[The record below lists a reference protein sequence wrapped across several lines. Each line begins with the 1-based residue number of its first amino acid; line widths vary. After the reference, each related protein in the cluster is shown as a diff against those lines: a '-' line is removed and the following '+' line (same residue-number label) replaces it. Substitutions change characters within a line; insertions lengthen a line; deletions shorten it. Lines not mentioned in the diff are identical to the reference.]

1 MRFLYILLFF
11 TSFFTFSQFSKTH
24 YIPPIVGVN
33 GQPVQAQYLYIS
45 CPNPDPVAFTIQIF
59 GGETVNGTVSRD
71 QPFEYQIGAGENS
84 PMHISD
90 FFVNQVLTNKGCI
103 VEAED
108 QIYVALRLTATTQN
122 FQASGLVSKGLAA
135 PGKQFRIG
143 GFVNDLI
150 PNLRDIDLTFVTILA
165 LENSTTVS
173 FDDIKPGAEL
183 LNDIGSGNEP
193 QPIILNR
200 GESFSMAIK
209 GPSLGN
215 RNALIGAL
223 IQSDKDIVVNCGSF
237 GGTNSS
243 AQNNVD
249 IGFDQ
254 IVGHE
259 RIGTEYIFIR
269 AQGTEEMERPLIV
282 AHEDNTEVYLNGAAT
297 ANFILNAGEFT
308 TFAQLNGLN
317 FGVNGN
323 LYVNTSKPVY
333 AYQGF
338 GGTNQPQNQEMH
350 FVPPLSCQTPRIID
364 NIPLIDNIGDLVF
377 TDGFANIVTETG
389 ASLEFRINGALYN
402 PTTLPAGVTINGPF
416 NVDGNA
422 NYVTYTL
429 SGLSGNVAVFSSG
442 QVYLSYYGSS
452 GAATY
457 GGFYSGFTFK
467 PEITFNAQ
475 SSGVEGC
482 IPNVNLSVS
491 TLSPFDTYQ
500 WYLNG
505 SAISGATNPSYQPN
519 LPGYYYLSATIAACN
534 VTLVSDEIPVS
545 ICTPDT
551 DNDAMNDN
559 IDIDYDNDGILNCT
573 ESYGNY
579 DFDLSNNTENISV
592 GSYNNSLQVDLL
604 NTNGYIGDINSNIYL
619 ATLAGENL
627 TAKTRIN
634 FNTPINIQVEYI
646 TATSQANHLM
656 NAHTDY
662 IIRVPINQ
670 TITLINPTG
679 QLLVDTNY
687 DGIYENNVNFYSS
700 FEIRF
705 RLSSNTSLAIGT
717 GDFYFKSYRSSF
729 IEIEVKNTSET
740 LLSQNVFKVFGYC
753 LPKDSD
759 GDGVFDDYDLD
770 SDNDGIP
777 DNIEA
782 NGLNVISPSGQFSE
796 FGVDLAFNNGNGVT
810 PIDSD
815 SDDVLDYLDLDS
827 DNDGIFDLN
836 EANHN
841 AIDANNDGVIDG
853 SVGANGMNQQVQNG
867 PNSGQINF
875 TIWDID
881 GDGIPNYIDLDSD
894 GDNCNDVIE
903 AGFSDNDNN
912 GLIGTS
918 PLTVNINGIP
928 NVGQGYSIPPFT
940 NDYITTAPLS
950 ISSQPI
956 DNSGCQ
962 RGDVQLTMSSPE
974 AETYQWQISTDG
986 GLNWVNL
993 VENMTYFGTITNTLN
1008 IINIVPSMNGHQFRV
1023 FLNRNGNTC
1032 GLFSAVST
1040 LTVYGLPV
1048 LVDNLTLLQCESQ
1061 ITTLSIVNL
1070 KQKEPQIS
1078 TNHVNETFQYYSG
1091 SYQNAFDANS
1101 AFLIPNPE
1109 AYLTSNTTVWVRV
1122 TNQNDCFDVVA
1133 MQVVISSSAIFPIVT
1148 PIAPQCEDLDEPGV
1162 ANFDLTPALTYLET
1176 LLPNPITDY
1185 QILFYKTEQ
1194 DALLQTDAQGNSLA
1208 ITDITNYRNTGF
1220 PYTQEIWVRFENVI
1234 NNDCF
1239 AIGPYVTITVLG
1251 RPRLG
1256 DDIVNVKCEEN
1267 QTIILNPTLLSG
1279 TPNQF
1284 TYQWYN
1290 GNSIITGATNY
1301 IYNAPSGGSY
1311 SVEVTDISGCSAIQ
1325 NFTITISNKAII
1337 QSIEII
1343 DLSSNNTVSI
1353 FATGLG
1359 NYEYSLDGINYQQSP
1374 IFENVLPNIY
1384 TVYVRDINGCG
1395 IVERKISVLG
1405 VPLFFTPNGDG
1416 YNDQWNLQGARQ
1428 TDYPAAKI
1436 NIFDRTGKIVATF
1449 NPFRGGWN
1457 GTYNNLPLPSTDYW
1471 YVLDLGTGRIAK
1483 GHFALKR

>member
-11 TSFFTFSQFSKTH
+11 ASFFTFSQFSKTH

-45 CPNPDPVAFTIQIF
+45 CPNPNPVAFTIQIF

-90 FFVNQVLTNKGCI
+90 FFVNQVLTDKGCI

-165 LENSTTVS
+165 LENNTTVS

-193 QPIILNR
+193 QPITLNR
-200 GESFSMAIK
+200 GESFSIATK
-209 GPSLGN
+209 GPFSGN

-223 IQSDKDIVVNCGSF
+223 ILSDKDIVVNCGSF

-259 RIGTEYIFIR
+259 RIGAEYIFIR

-323 LYVNTSKPVY
+323 LYVNASKPVY

-364 NIPLIDNIGDLVF
+364 NIPLIDNIGNLVF

-389 ASLEFRINGALYN
+389 ATLEFRINGALYN

-505 SAISGATNPSYQPN
+505 IAISGATNSSYQPN

-551 DNDAMNDN
+551 DNDGINDN
-559 IDIDYDNDGILNCT
+559 VDLDYENDGILNCV

-579 DFDLSNNTENISV
+579 DFDLSNNTENIIVSN
-592 GSYNNSLQVDLL
+592 YNNSLQIDPT
-604 NTNGYIGDINSNIYL
+604 NTINYVGDNNSNVYL
-619 ATLAGENL
+619 STLAGEDL

-634 FNTPINIQVEYI
+634 FTTPINIQVEYI
-646 TATSQANHLM
+646 TASTQANHLM

-662 IIRVPINQ
+662 IIRVPIDQ

-740 LLSQNVFKVFGYC
+740 LLSQNAFKVFGYC

-759 GDGVFDDYDLD
+759 DDGVFDDYDLD

-796 FGVDLAFNNGNGVT
+796 FGVDLAFNNGNGIT
-810 PIDSD
+810 PLDTD
-815 SDDVLDYLDLDS
+815 GDGVLDFIDLDS
-827 DNDGIFDLN
+827 DNDGIYDLL
-836 EANHN
+836 EACHN
-841 AIDANNDGVIDG
+841 GLDANNNGILDGVSIDFG
-853 SVGANGMNQQVQNG
+853 TNGLLNNLET
-867 PNSGQINF
+867 NIDSGQINYNILDTDNDNSF
-875 TIWDID
+875 
-881 GDGIPNYIDLDSD
+881 NYIDLDA
-894 GDNCNDVIE
+894 DNDDCFDVKE
-903 AGFSDNDNN
+903 AGFSDSNNDGYLGNLPIIVDNN
-912 GLIGTS
+912 GLVLNSGGYT
-918 PLTVNINGIP
+918 TP
-928 NVGQGYSIPPFT
+928 NP
-940 NDYITTAPLS
+940 DYLISAPVV
-950 ISSQPI
+950 IQNQPI
-956 DNSGCQ
+956 GMTICLRENATFIIDAP
-962 RGDVQLTMSSPE
+962 DVTSF
-974 AETYQWQISTDG
+974 QWQISDQN
-986 GLNWVNL
+986 GLVWSD
-993 VENMTYFGTITNTLN
+993 ITNNILFPGFDTSILQAINLPIFFNGFKFRVKLNKIGNRCDFYSDVVTLN
-1008 IINIVPSMNGHQFRV
+1008 IN
-1023 FLNRNGNTC
+1023 
-1032 GLFSAVST
+1032 
-1040 LTVYGLPV
+1040 
-1048 LVDNLTLLQCESQ
+1048 
-1061 ITTLSIVNL
+1061 
-1070 KQKEPQIS
+1070 
-1078 TNHVNETFQYYSG
+1078 
-1091 SYQNAFDANS
+1091 
-1101 AFLIPNPE
+1101 
-1109 AYLTSNTTVWVRV
+1109 
-1122 TNQNDCFDVVA
+1122 
-1133 MQVVISSSAIFPIVT
+1133 
-1148 PIAPQCEDLDEPGV
+1148 
-1162 ANFDLTPALTYLET
+1162 
-1176 LLPNPITDY
+1176 
-1185 QILFYKTEQ
+1185 
-1194 DALLQTDAQGNSLA
+1194 
-1208 ITDITNYRNTGF
+1208 
-1220 PYTQEIWVRFENVI
+1220 
-1234 NNDCF
+1234 
-1239 AIGPYVTITVLG
+1239 
-1251 RPRLG
+1251 
-1256 DDIVNVKCEEN
+1256 
-1267 QTIILNPTLLSG
+1267 
-1279 TPNQF
+1279 
-1284 TYQWYN
+1284 
-1290 GNSIITGATNY
+1290 
-1301 IYNAPSGGSY
+1301 
-1311 SVEVTDISGCSAIQ
+1311 
-1325 NFTITISNKAII
+1325 
-1337 QSIEII
+1337 
-1343 DLSSNNTVSI
+1343 
-1353 FATGLG
+1353 
-1359 NYEYSLDGINYQQSP
+1359 
-1374 IFENVLPNIY
+1374 
-1384 TVYVRDINGCG
+1384 
-1395 IVERKISVLG
+1395 
-1405 VPLFFTPNGDG
+1405 
-1416 YNDQWNLQGARQ
+1416 
-1428 TDYPAAKI
+1428 
-1436 NIFDRTGKIVATF
+1436 
-1449 NPFRGGWN
+1449 
-1457 GTYNNLPLPSTDYW
+1457 PLPIM
-1471 YVLDLGTGRIAK
+1471 LL
-1483 GHFALKR
+1483 